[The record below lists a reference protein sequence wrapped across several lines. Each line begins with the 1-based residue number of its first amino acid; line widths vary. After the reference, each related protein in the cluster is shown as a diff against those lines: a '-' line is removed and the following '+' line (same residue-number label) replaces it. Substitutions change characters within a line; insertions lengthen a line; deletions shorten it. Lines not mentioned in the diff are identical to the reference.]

1 MFSTYMEITNFS
13 THCFVW
19 IHREWK
25 SHAPSP
31 ALQAWQAPDNKYH
44 NSTTSDAI
52 TCTCT
57 IRNSVKRML
66 MCKTCSFDV
75 AIRNSYNMGRN
86 AIFDLC
92 WPSPRAHNTLGRG
105 WYKLNMTQLPMFSTN
120 LCWYCVGDLLTV
132 ASDLE
137 FLGRQADHSRSVP
150 IVILHY
156 RQDSGYSQVLSQ
168 AIMNRWRQFILHICM
183 WTLCYNYF

>member
-1 MFSTYMEITNFS
+1 
-13 THCFVW
+13 
-19 IHREWK
+19 
-25 SHAPSP
+25 
-31 ALQAWQAPDNKYH
+31 
-44 NSTTSDAI
+44 
-52 TCTCT
+52 
-57 IRNSVKRML
+57 

-105 WYKLNMTQLPMFSTN
+105 WYKLNMTRLPMFSTN

-156 RQDSGYSQVLSQ
+156 RQNSGYSQVLSQ
-168 AIMNRWRQFILHICM
+168 TIMNRLRQFILRIMHFVNPVLQLFLVCHIGFVT
-183 WTLCYNYF
+183 WAHLWYRPHRVIQGIYVF